1 MNIHHTLEFEL
12 QNQKFRIACR
22 EEERA
27 DLLKAVD
34 YLDQKMNEVREMGK
48 VINSERVAMLAAIK
62 ITHELLGMKAYTGF
76 DLMEFTRRMQA
87 MQSQIDSALA
97 EQGTLF

>member
-1 MNIHHTLEFEL
+1 MNVHHTLEFEL

-22 EEERA
+22 EEERPE
-27 DLLKAVD
+27 LLNAVA
-34 YLDQKMNEVREMGK
+34 YLDQKMNEVRELGK

-76 DLMEFTRRMQA
+76 DLMEFTRRMQT
-87 MQSQIDSALA
+87 MQHTIDDALA
-97 EQGTLF
+97 EQSALF